1 MAVYRMDAMM
11 QRYVRVGRGATPQAW
26 SHDDR
31 LRNQTTST
39 SSSSSSG
46 TKNDDERKR
55 KKACCVVA
63 RGTRRALVSG
73 SAMAGLSFTL
83 VSFPEMANAAN
94 ASGSVGS
101 NSEEATIAKLLKY
114 GRLEGD
120 PFTALDFLD
129 DAVKRAE
136 RMVAASEDGGDG
148 DGGRAFG
155 VLASCLVAR
164 GNALLGAQDWDA
176 ADADLTR
183 AASMLSSLPEPSTSE
198 QQGQV
203 FSYYE
208 ASANCTVCNSRQM
221 ALSLAYDGIGHSLSQ
236 RGRFEEAVMAFEA
249 CSGVLASNASIGL
262 DVEEVPRGW
271 FVAGLRGGP
280 PTMLQRARLNVA
292 LAKYGAGDT
301 VGSLS
306 ILQVGGG

>member
-1 MAVYRMDAMM
+1 MIA
-11 QRYVRVGRGATPQAW
+11 
-26 SHDDR
+26 
-31 LRNQTTST
+31 
-39 SSSSSSG
+39 SG
-46 TKNDDERKR
+46 TKRLRFFFEFFGDKERRREKE
-55 KKACCVVA
+55 ACCVVA
-63 RGTRRALVSG
+63 RGTRRAWSPALHGGPLLHARV
-73 SAMAGLSFTL
+73 L
-83 VSFPEMANAAN
+83 PEMANAAN

-183 AASMLSSLPEPSTSE
+183 AASMSRRSRALDLR

-208 ASANCTVCNSRQM
+208 ASATAPSATRGRWAIPRLQ
-221 ALSLAYDGIGHSLSQ
+221 HRPSLSQ
-236 RGRFEEAVMAFEA
+236 GAEFEGRYGLRA
-249 CSGVLASNASIGL
+249 CSGVLASSSSIGL
-262 DVEEVPRGW
+262 DVEEVPEVVRGS
-271 FVAGLRGGP
+271 LRGGP
-280 PTMLQRARLNVA
+280 PTMLQRAGLSVA
-292 LAKYGAGDT
+292 LAK
-301 VGSLS
+301 SCR
-306 ILQVGGG
+306 

>member
-1 MAVYRMDAMM
+1 M
-11 QRYVRVGRGATPQAW
+11 
-26 SHDDR
+26 
-31 LRNQTTST
+31 
-39 SSSSSSG
+39 
-46 TKNDDERKR
+46 
-55 KKACCVVA
+55 A
-63 RGTRRALVSG
+63 RGNRRTLVSG
-73 SAMAGLSFTL
+73 FAMAGLSFTL